1 MVKKIVSVLLL
12 GAVLVSGAAVSLLAQ
27 DIKIGYID
35 SIKIFAEYKQTQEA
49 ERLYQR
55 EVDQWTA
62 DKNRR
67 EQDIVKLRDDLQA
80 QSLMLSPEKKKEK
93 ELELK
98 RQMDEYERFMQET
111 FGDEGLA
118 AKRNR
123 ELTQPIVEKINRIL
137 EDIAKEQ
144 GLLMIFDVSNA
155 DIVYA
160 DKNLDLTDVVLT
172 RLNQ

>member
-1 MVKKIVSVLLL
+1 MLKKAVSSVVLS
-12 GAVLVSGAAVSLLAQ
+12 AVLVSGAAVSLLAQ

-35 SIKIFAEYKQTQEA
+35 SIKIFAEYKDTQEA

-62 DKNRR
+62 EKNRR
-67 EQDIVKLRDDLQA
+67 EQEIVKLRDDLQA

-98 RQMDEYERFMQET
+98 RQMDDYERFMEET

-160 DKNLDLTDVVLT
+160 DKNLDLTTVVLG